1 MAPPTPSAG
10 PLAGVERDMHRIIQ
24 TLYELQV
31 RVHSHEGGAESNEII
46 ATTIKELVDQFQRL
60 DSTATSVPATAALP
74 REVIQY
80 VEDGRNPDIYT
91 REFVELVVKQNQFM
105 NGKRRAFKR
114 FRDVLAA
121 QMEVSFP
128 ELMEEVGK
136 IIEGTG
142 GK

>member
-1 MAPPTPSAG
+1 M
-10 PLAGVERDMHRIIQ
+10 
-24 TLYELQV
+24 
-31 RVHSHEGGAESNEII
+31 
-46 ATTIKELVDQFQRL
+46 
-60 DSTATSVPATAALP
+60 
-74 REVIQY
+74 
-80 VEDGRNPDIYT
+80 
-91 REFVELVVKQNQFM
+91 VKQNQFM